1 VKAVILA
8 GGFGTRLRPLTIN
21 VPKPMVPFANRPMM
35 LHIIRLLKNMD
46 SMTWSLSCIISLMLY
61 EAILATAASS
71 V

>member
-46 SMTWSLSCIISLMLY
+46 R
-61 EAILATAASS
+61 
-71 V
+71 